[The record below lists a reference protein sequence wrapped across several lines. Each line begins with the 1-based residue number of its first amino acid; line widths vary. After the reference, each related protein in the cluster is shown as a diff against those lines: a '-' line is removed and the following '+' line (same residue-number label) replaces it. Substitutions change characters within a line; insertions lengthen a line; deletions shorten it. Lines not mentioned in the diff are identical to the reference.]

1 MKFKLTIAQK
11 FAGLCGLALAFLL
24 VVGTAG
30 FRATTHLAE
39 SADSLLTDAS
49 AVKYNLQADMAHDA
63 LRGDVMAAM
72 LAGSSSDPA
81 RRKEVEE
88 DLMHH
93 AGNFKDAVRQLEAL
107 PLEPAARK
115 AVQAVRPTLDEYVK
129 EATAMVA
136 LGFTDAKAAEAR
148 LPAFRASFKRM
159 ETEMA
164 ALSELLSRRSERS
177 KANLEESDAESRLA
191 RASILLTM
199 GMAVLVLLAVSWVTA
214 RHIVGKIRTAV
225 KLAQTVAEGDL
236 RTAIRVEGSDE
247 AAQLLAAL
255 ASMNSSLAQIVG
267 TVRTASEGIAAGTT
281 QIAMGNQDLSQRTEE
296 QASNLQQTAAS
307 MEQISASVRNSA
319 EATRTATQL
328 ASTATASVGEGEH
341 AVNQLV
347 STMGAITGASQRIT
361 DITSLI
367 DSIAFQ
373 TNILALNAAVEAAR
387 AGEQGRGFA
396 VVASEVRSLAQRSGA
411 AAKEI
416 KTLINETVHKVA
428 MGEQHATHAGSAIQE
443 VTRSVHAMAQVIL
456 EISRTNEEQS
466 KGISEVSQ
474 AVATIDQ
481 VTQRNASL
489 VEEAAAAAES
499 LRGQAANLV
508 DAVSKFRLLSET
520 GLPALARG

>member
-1 MKFKLTIAQK
+1 MNLKLSIAQK
-11 FAGLCGLALAFLL
+11 FAALCGLALVFLIF
-24 VVGTAG
+24 VGTAG
-30 FRATTHLAE
+30 FRATSHLAD
-39 SADSLLTDAS
+39 SADTLLTDAT
-49 AVKYNLQADMAHDA
+49 AVKSNLQADMAHDA
-63 LRGDVMAAM
+63 LRGDVMSAL
-72 LAGSSSDPA
+72 LAGASADAA

-93 AGNFKDAVRQLEAL
+93 VGMFKDSVQRLESL
-107 PLEPAARK
+107 PLDPAARK
-115 AVQAVRPTLDEYVK
+115 AVEAVRPVMDEYVK

-136 LGFTDAKAAEAR
+136 LGFTDAKAADAR
-148 LPAFRASFKRM
+148 LPTFRASFKHM
-159 ETEMA
+159 EKEMA
-164 ALSELLSRRSERS
+164 SLSEVLSRRSERS
-177 KANLEESDAESRLA
+177 RANLEESDAESRVA
-191 RASILLTM
+191 RLSILFTM
-199 GMAVLVLLAVSWVTA
+199 GLAVLVLLAASWVTS

-225 KLAQTVAEGDL
+225 QVARTVAEGDL
-236 RTAIRVEGSDE
+236 TTRIQVEGSDE

-255 ASMNSSLAQIVG
+255 ATMNSSLAQIVG
-267 TVRTASEGIAAGTT
+267 TVRTASEGIAAGST

-307 MEQISASVRNSA
+307 MEQISASVRSSTD
-319 EATRTATQL
+319 ATRTATQL
-328 ASTATASVGEGEH
+328 ASTATQSVGEGEQ
-341 AVNQLV
+341 AVNRLV
-347 STMGAITGASQRIT
+347 STMGSITEASQRIT

-416 KTLINETVHKVA
+416 KSLINETVQKVS

-443 VTRSVHAMAQVIL
+443 VTRSVHAMTQVITD
-456 EISRTNEEQS
+456 ISRTNEEQS

-499 LRGQAANLV
+499 LREQAANLV
-508 DAVSKFRLLSET
+508 EAVSRFRLADSR
-520 GLPALARG
+520 LPALARA